1 MCLLKKCFTFDKV
14 YSQSKQY
21 EIIAL
26 IPVSV
31 NDVKPY
37 GILWSE
43 AFRYYISN
51 ANKECD
57 IFFYRMYDL
66 PLRRRNYAVTN
77 LTMDIVLDKKFTKN
91 PGSDNCECKKEN
103 EKLSHLLGIV
113 GPSSS
118 TYAEFISKLIRYE
131 EIPIVSYL
139 ATSDTLSNKVN
150 YPNVLRTIPKDS
162 VQVEVMYS
170 LISLFNWTYV
180 SLIYEESSY
189 GNSGYQAIKNKRV
202 CLAKEIMIAT
212 NFSNINES
220 FHKLREDN
228 KSKVVI
234 IYATY
239 SRTKAFLE
247 KAYQERF
254 TDRIWILSESSG
266 KKPWFLELAKNF
278 SACFFHIIPAPGEDK
293 EFQEHFLNLTNP
305 SYTKN
310 PWLHLFF
317 QKLGVNKNDSTT
329 KLEAYK
335 DSFDFS
341 YVGFVRNSVQALIE
355 TFYNALNTSFP
366 NCELSRSRPV
376 SSVKNISIVKSIS
389 FKGLRGEE
397 VQFNENGD
405 VLNFFFD
412 VYTIKRSNVY
422 FNMTNNIQNITK
434 FVKFSEWIPST
445 KSLEKVNTE
454 IYESFVTVESKC
466 SDTCH
471 PGYTNKSYDGN
482 KPCCWKCFVCP
493 ANQVKPAYGNVKCQ
507 QCPLNTIANK
517 NQTYCR
523 AKVNIRIRLT
533 ESCGFII
540 LLLSCISISFNSL
553 TIFMF
558 LWKRTTPVV
567 RSSNFYLSMGQLFCH
582 LVVFLSPALFLGENT
597 LTKCQ
602 LRSYG
607 TSFFYILIIA
617 ISLTKITQMLDI
629 FKMKLILTRWEV
641 IQKKTTGFVI
651 AIACVIVMVI
661 ITFILQEDTKLVIAN
676 QNSKNV
682 EIYHKCFSH
691 TNYMAHVV
699 YVLFL
704 QITCGIQSFR
714 GRHIPSKYNEAMYL
728 AFSMFLSTVFLL
740 VMLILK
746 VNIET
751 YKGTIVIESIMI
763 TCANMTILLSLY
775 GYKVLV
781 LLFKPQENTVAVFTR
796 SCIVRPLDDSTAEE
810 PFYSELKRSI
820 TDKFLVKQTTDNK
833 YLNIKST
840 HKIHSS
846 IPLKFGQRRTKS
858 ASDAGKMSA
867 ANRFLVKQT
876 TDNKYLGTKST
887 HKMRSSISLKFGQRR
902 TKSATDADKMSAAN
916 RFLVKQTTDKKYL
929 GTKSTHKRRSSIV
942 LKYVQHKPKSVSN
955 VDEVLGCINDAFENS
970 EFIRPDEFNE
980 KLS

>member
-1 MCLLKKCFTFDKV
+1 MQHVKWLFMMSLLQRSFTFDKI

-26 IPVSV
+26 MPVSV
-31 NDVKPY
+31 NDIKPY
-37 GILWSE
+37 GILWTE

-51 ANKECD
+51 ANKKCD
-57 IFFYRMYDL
+57 IFFYRIYDL

-77 LTMDIVLDKKFTKN
+77 LTMDIILDKKITQS
-91 PGSDNCECKKEN
+91 PGSDNCVCKKGN
-103 EKLSHLLGIV
+103 EKLSYLLGIV

-131 EIPIVSYL
+131 EIPMVSYL
-139 ATSDTLSNKVN
+139 ATSDTLSNKDN

-189 GNSGYQAIKNKRV
+189 GNSGHQAIKNKKI

-220 FHKLREDN
+220 FYKLREDN

-266 KKPWFLELAKNF
+266 KKPWFLELAQNF
-278 SACFFHIIPAPGEDK
+278 SAYFFHIIPAPGEDK
-293 EFQEHFLNLTNP
+293 EFEEHFLNLTNP
-305 SYTKN
+305 SYSEN

-317 QKLGVNKNDSTT
+317 QKLGVNMNDTT
-329 KLEAYK
+329 AKLEAHK
-335 DSFDFS
+335 DTFDFS

-355 TFYNALNTSFP
+355 TFYNTFKTDLVD
-366 NCELSRSRPV
+366 CKLSRSRPIG
-376 SSVKNISIVKSIS
+376 SVKNISNVKNIS

-405 VLNFFFD
+405 ILNFFFD
-412 VYTIKRSNVY
+412 VYTISRSNVY
-422 FNMTNNIQNITK
+422 FPVTNNTQNITK
-434 FVKFSEWIPST
+434 FVKFSEWVPST
-445 KSLEKVNTE
+445 KSLEKLNTE
-454 IYESFVTVESKC
+454 IYKIFVSVESKC

-482 KPCCWKCFVCP
+482 KPCCWKCFVCQT
-493 ANQVKPAYGNVKCQ
+493 NHVKPTYGNVKCQ

-523 AKVNIRIRLT
+523 AKVNIRIRFT
-533 ESCGFII
+533 ETYGFII
-540 LLLSCISISFNSL
+540 LLLSCISISINSL

-567 RSSNFYLSMGQLFCH
+567 RSSNFCLSMGQLFCH
-582 LVVFLSPALFLGENT
+582 LVVFLLPALFLGENT
-597 LTKCQ
+597 LLKCQ

-607 TSFFYILIIA
+607 TSLFYILIIA
-617 ISLTKITQMLDI
+617 VSLTKITQMLDI
-629 FKMKLILTRWEV
+629 FNMKMILTRWEV

-651 AIACVIVMVI
+651 VVACVIVMII
-661 ITFILQEDTKLVIAN
+661 ITVILQEDTKTVIAN
-676 QNSKNV
+676 QNSKIV
-682 EIYHKCFSH
+682 EVYHECFSN
-691 TNYMAHVV
+691 TNYVAHVV

-704 QITCGIQSFR
+704 QITCGVQSFR
-714 GRHIPSKYNEAMYL
+714 GRHIPSKYNEAIYL
-728 AFSMFLSTVFLL
+728 AFAMFLSTVFLL

-751 YKGTIVIESIMI
+751 YKGTIIVESIMI
-763 TCANMTILLSLY
+763 TCANITILLSLY
-775 GYKVLV
+775 GYKIFI
-781 LLFKPQENTVAVFTR
+781 LLFRPQENTVAVFRR
-796 SCIVRPLDDSTAEE
+796 SCIVRPLDNSTAEM
-810 PFYSELKRSI
+810 PFYSESKRSVA
-820 TDKFLVKQTTDNK
+820 DQFLVQQTPNNECPDT
-833 YLNIKST
+833 KST
-840 HKIHSS
+840 HKIRSN
-846 IPLKFGQRRTKS
+846 IVLKFGQRRTKS
-858 ASDAGKMSA
+858 ASDADKMSA

-876 TDNKYLGTKST
+876 TDNKYIGS
-887 HKMRSSISLKFGQRR
+887 KFI
-902 TKSATDADKMSAAN
+902 
-916 RFLVKQTTDKKYL
+916 
-929 GTKSTHKRRSSIV
+929 HKRRSSIA
-942 LKYVQHKPKSVSN
+942 LKYGQRKSKSVSN
-955 VDEVLGCINDAFENS
+955 ADEVLGCINDAFENNEYIRPS
-970 EFIRPDEFNE
+970 EFN
-980 KLS
+980 